1 MAAMRGRVLGI
12 CAVTAT
18 LGLAS
23 CGGKSTPATTAASR
37 SRVQPPAAEL
47 RWRRQ
52 VRAFTA
58 GVVAELEQVQA
69 ATGGGPRTGPIGAR
83 LDARVFVSGSRRR
96 SFIAALTAL
105 ERCRPDIARAVPP
118 APSPVLVPARTALA
132 SGCDALASAA
142 HSLRAAVS
150 AAGSARRVDH
160 GTLAFARGRAQDGVR
175 LVVDALAILARAS
188 GRSG

>member
-1 MAAMRGRVLGI
+1 M
-12 CAVTAT
+12 
-18 LGLAS
+18 
-23 CGGKSTPATTAASR
+23 
-37 SRVQPPAAEL
+37 
-47 RWRRQ
+47 
-52 VRAFTA
+52 
-58 GVVAELEQVQA
+58 
-69 ATGGGPRTGPIGAR
+69 
-83 LDARVFVSGSRRR
+83 FVSGSRRR

-132 SGCDALASAA
+132 NGCDALASAA

-188 GRSG
+188 GRSGPHEAARALPPAGIAVLLPAGMVTRLPRGSE